1 MVNGPAEIPPG
12 VRSAVR
18 GKDVRGAA
26 GPMTRAIGILALT
39 GLSLLAGCWAHRKV
53 DPPVGEPYP
62 RSGKPQAEEIYHL
75 PTGLKVSQDGMMD
88 IISGARL
95 VCVGETHDNIHAHRV
110 ELTVIRELFRRFPG
124 RIAIG
129 MEMFRKPQQEAL
141 DRWTRGELTELAFL
155 KESKWYDNWG
165 SDFGY
170 YRDIL
175 LFAKENRIDVVA
187 LNPSEELQEE
197 VSRTGLDNVSEDLR
211 AKLPEIGEE
220 DPYQRAAMKAV
231 YGSHLPTAGMFD
243 SFFRVQLLWEE
254 TMAENIVD
262 YWKSPRGEGKKMVTI
277 TGDWH
282 VRYGFGLPKKV
293 IRRMPVPYVIV
304 LPEEIEIPE
313 EKKEE
318 QMDVDLPAIPL
329 LPSDFVWY
337 VPYEDLEGKRVRL
350 GVLLSWKDGA
360 AAVRSVEEGSPAG
373 KAGVRPGDVIVSFD
387 GQPIRDMTDIR
398 YLLGRKMGGDRASL
412 VLRRGGSEIP
422 VEVTFFRL
430 PRKKSH

>member
-1 MVNGPAEIPPG
+1 
-12 VRSAVR
+12 VR

-26 GPMTRAIGILALT
+26 GPVARTVGFLALA
-39 GLSLLAGCWAHRKV
+39 GVFLLAGCWAHRKMN
-53 DPPVGEPYP
+53 PPEEEPSP
-62 RSGKPQAEEIYHL
+62 RNGKPQAEEIYHL
-75 PTGLKVSQDGMMD
+75 PTGLKMSPGGMMD
-88 IISGARL
+88 MISGARL

-129 MEMFRKPQQEAL
+129 MEMFRKPQQDAL

-220 DPYQRAAMKAV
+220 DPYQRAALKAV
-231 YGSHLPTAGMFD
+231 YGSHLPTAGMFE

-304 LPEEIEIPE
+304 LPEEIEIPP
-313 EKKEE
+313 EKMDQ

-337 VPYEDLEGKRVRL
+337 VPYEDLEGKRVRM
-350 GVLLSWKDGA
+350 GVRLTGRDDA
-360 AAVRSVEEGSPAG
+360 PVVQSVAEGSPAE

-387 GQPIRDMTDIR
+387 GQPVRDTTDII
-398 YLLGRKMGGDRASL
+398 YLVGRKREGDKVAL
-412 VLRRGGSEIP
+412 VLLRDGAETHVEI
-422 VEVTFFRL
+422 TFLRM
-430 PRKKSH
+430 PKKKSH